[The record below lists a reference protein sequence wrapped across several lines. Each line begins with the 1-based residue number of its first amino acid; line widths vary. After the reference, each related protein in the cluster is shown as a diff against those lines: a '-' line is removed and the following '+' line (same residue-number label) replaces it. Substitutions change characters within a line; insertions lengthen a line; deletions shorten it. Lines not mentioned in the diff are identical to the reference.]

1 MRARAHAQTAAAPAT
16 RLDGALTSV
25 RVSKAAKA
33 ATGANPNH
41 ARAQA
46 AGYEPI
52 VLLLHE
58 YHVIAPPA
66 AQLLDEILHSL
77 SVRVRLLGRR

>member
-1 MRARAHAQTAAAPAT
+1 
-16 RLDGALTSV
+16 
-25 RVSKAAKA
+25 VSDR
-33 ATGANPNH
+33 TGAHPDH
-41 ARAQA
+41 RAAFFAQA

-66 AQLLDEILHSL
+66 AKLLGEILRSL
-77 SVRVRLLGRR
+77 SVRVRACVRLLGRR